1 MVRVRTTDNLCC
13 ELSLNATSYNLK
25 GINCS
30 ELNNNYTAKVTSL
43 DVTTK
48 TEQGDVVNTQIHKH
62 NTDINAHSNLLI
74 PLVEKDIQQDEIIE
88 QKANLSDLSTVATT
102 GSYSDL
108 SNKPTLSTVASTGSY
123 SDLTNKP
130 VIPVKTSDLTN
141 DSGFLTQVDAS
152 NKVSKSGDTM
162 TGTLYINSA
171 SPVYSSCD
179 SSDTGIVLKN
189 TNDNTSSSPAQN
201 QMRVLRAVNDDNTI
215 LGDIRFVHNK
225 NGSVN
230 TTIFARNY
238 STGNAANA
246 FLGIYVDSTGKDIIS
261 LSPGIK
267 SQLITY
273 SFPSTRTI
281 NLTLTESPMSYTAP
295 ANGWVYLNKDADN
308 GTQIALKNST
318 KNIMYRSCASFSTA
332 LSVIVPVSKDDV
344 ITALYNAQGTTN
356 DFKFIY
362 AQGED

>member
-74 PLVEKDIQQDEIIE
+74 PLVEKDTQQDEIIE

-108 SNKPTLSTVASTGSY
+108 SNKP
-123 SDLTNKP
+123 

-141 DSGFLTQVDAS
+141 DSGFLTQADAS

-171 SPVYSSCD
+171 SPVYSSCA
-179 SSDTGIVLKN
+179 SPDTGIV
-189 TNDNTSSSPAQN
+189 
-201 QMRVLRAVNDDNTI
+201 
-215 LGDIRFVHNK
+215 
-225 NGSVN
+225 
-230 TTIFARNY
+230 
-238 STGNAANA
+238 
-246 FLGIYVDSTGKDIIS
+246 
-261 LSPGIK
+261 
-267 SQLITY
+267 
-273 SFPSTRTI
+273 
-281 NLTLTESPMSYTAP
+281 
-295 ANGWVYLNKDADN
+295 
-308 GTQIALKNST
+308 
-318 KNIMYRSCASFSTA
+318 
-332 LSVIVPVSKDDV
+332 
-344 ITALYNAQGTTN
+344 
-356 DFKFIY
+356 
-362 AQGED
+362 